1 MPRITR
7 PIYGVSAKMTSGKGQ
22 YKPPQEWNINSYLT
36 RMVNIMDQLNRY
48 NDKDLT
54 LTRLSMLENE
64 IVAVIPAKTN

>member
-7 PIYGVSAKMTSGKGQ
+7 PIYGVSAKTTSGGCK
-22 YKPPQEWNINSYLT
+22 YKPPQALDINMYLT
-36 RMVNIMDQLNRY
+36 RMVNIMDQLNRH

-64 IVAVIPAKTN
+64 IVAVIPAKTT